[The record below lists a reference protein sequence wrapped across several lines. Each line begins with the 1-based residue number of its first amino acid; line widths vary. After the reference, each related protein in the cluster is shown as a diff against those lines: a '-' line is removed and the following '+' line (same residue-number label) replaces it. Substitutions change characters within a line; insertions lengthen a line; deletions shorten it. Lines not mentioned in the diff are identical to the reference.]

1 MLHNC
6 DVLSY
11 IYKICQLIKLINT
24 NCRSLSQADVNLLVI
39 PENGK
44 IKTRRNLQKQETH
57 IPKRSLLF
65 FGVQELIAGE
75 LALS

>member
-1 MLHNC
+1 MYCH
-6 DVLSY
+6 
-11 IYKICQLIKLINT
+11 IYKICQLIKLIT
-24 NCRSLSQADVNLLVI
+24 TYCRSLSQADVNLLVI

-44 IKTRRNLQKQETH
+44 IKARRNLQKQETH

-65 FGVQELIAGE
+65 LGVQELIAGE